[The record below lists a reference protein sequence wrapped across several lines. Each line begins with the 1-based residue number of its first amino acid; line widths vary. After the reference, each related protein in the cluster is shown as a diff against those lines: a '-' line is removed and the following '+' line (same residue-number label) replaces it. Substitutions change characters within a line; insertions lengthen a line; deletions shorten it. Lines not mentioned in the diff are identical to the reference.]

1 MSAVS
6 TQTRLADPD
15 RIGVAASIL
24 CAIHCAVA
32 PVLLLSL
39 PAFGRIWAHPASHA
53 LVAVLVIPLAIFAI
67 RKGFRR
73 HRNRLVASIA
83 GIGILLIIAGAA
95 APAFTPAQE
104 TPTGCDKCCPST
116 HTTAAGETS
125 LHIPPAAIITT
136 LGGIAL
142 ILAHLANLRCCHAC
156 KAC

>member
-73 HRNRLVASIA
+73 HRNRLVAS
-83 GIGILLIIAGAA
+83 AA
-95 APAFTPAQE
+95 
-104 TPTGCDKCCPST
+104 S
-116 HTTAAGETS
+116 S
-125 LHIPPAAIITT
+125 L
-136 LGGIAL
+136 
-142 ILAHLANLRCCHAC
+142 RR
-156 KAC
+156 